1 MRDRHAIA
9 ENNDHPEQ
17 ETAEGWPAPPFY
29 GKMRTSPNGQAWV
42 IGWPYSRKP
51 SRNCSVG
58 RIRKR
63 YEGGDK
69 TFVTEVPNAS
79 FCFDGDLTRMGFV
92 HPDDVAGPKRKF
104 LKRVSWGE

>member
-79 FCFDGDLTRMGFV
+79 FCFDGELMVPTSKGPILFV
-92 HPDDVAGPKRKF
+92 CEKPCTAASPA
-104 LKRVSWGE
+104 